1 MRIALSFVL
10 VLVVVLVLDPL
21 PPATPISPSRPS
33 RRFPYRLSAIGY
45 RLCEAL

>member
-1 MRIALSFVL
+1 MRIALSF
-10 VLVVVLVLDPL
+10 VVVLVLDPL

-33 RRFPYRLSAIGY
+33 RRFPYRLSAIGD